1 MPMIGTIG
9 HPVVIKEEQ
18 ILYQKFGTYKAGRK
32 MQM

>member
-9 HPVVIKEEQ
+9 HPVVIKEEPNFA
-18 ILYQKFGTYKAGRK
+18 IKNLALKPEEK